1 MSTALATVP
10 NTATAIERYGMTRD
24 QLDLLK
30 RTIAKGTTDDE
41 FALFMNTANRLG
53 LDAFAKQI
61 FCVKRFSKKENREVM
76 SIQVSIDGY
85 RVTATR
91 TGEDDGQD
99 GPYWCG
105 PDGKWVDVWLDEK
118 NPPSAAKVLV
128 YRKGR
133 ARPCT
138 GVAAYASYVQTDR
151 DNRPNPMWERGPDF
165 MIAKCAE
172 ALALRKAF
180 PNELGGTII
189 PEEAGDDDRATGFAP
204 IAAPSIAPYATAAQ
218 AAAVVA
224 ANAAPTVPAKPAAP
238 VVDKTPLT
246 EDAMADLVEAI
257 GKCTSREAVRAVG
270 LERIKDKPMADE
282 QRDKLRRLCEDQL
295 DDIEKIADADRN
307 LAGAQ
312 P

>member
-1 MSTALATVP
+1 MTSALATVP
-10 NTATAIERYGMTRD
+10 TTTAAIERYGMTRE

-61 FCVKRFSKKENREVM
+61 FCVKRYSKKDQREVM

-105 PDGKWVDVWLDEK
+105 ADGKWVDVWLDEK
-118 NPPSAAKVLV
+118 NPPAAAKVLV

-133 ARPCT
+133 ARPYT
-138 GVAAYASYVQTDR
+138 GVAAYASYVQTDSSG
-151 DNRPNPMWERGPDF
+151 NANAMWSRGPDF

-189 PEEAGDDDRATGFAP
+189 PEEAGDEERALAFTTITPPGTPAP
-204 IAAPSIAPYATAAQ
+204 AEPTREASNGNTAPQGKPSEPSPKAGPPLSEQDVEDLITAVGKAS
-218 AAAVVA
+218 
-224 ANAAPTVPAKPAAP
+224 TVPELRKILKEQINPAT
-238 VVDKTPLT
+238 KTQ
-246 EDAMADLVEAI
+246 
-257 GKCTSREAVRAVG
+257 
-270 LERIKDKPMADE
+270 E
-282 QRDKLRRLCEDQL
+282 QRDKLQAAYVAQRDMIEAAADQ
-295 DDIEKIADADRN
+295 D
-307 LAGAQ
+307 GAQ

>member
-1 MSTALATVP
+1 MTSALATVP
-10 NTATAIERYGMTRD
+10 TTTAAIERYGMTRE

-61 FCVKRFSKKENREVM
+61 FCVKRYSKKDQREVM

-105 PDGKWVDVWLDEK
+105 ADGKWVDVWLDEK
-118 NPPSAAKVLV
+118 NPPAAAKVLV

-133 ARPCT
+133 ARPYT
-138 GVAAYASYVQTDR
+138 GVAAYASYVQTDSSG
-151 DNRPNPMWERGPDF
+151 NANAKWSRGPDF

-189 PEEAGDDDRATGFAP
+189 PEEAGDEERALAFTTITPPGTPAP
-204 IAAPSIAPYATAAQ
+204 AEPTREASNGNTAPQGKPSEPSPKAGPPLSEQDVEDLITAVGKAS
-218 AAAVVA
+218 
-224 ANAAPTVPAKPAAP
+224 TVPELRKILKEQINPAT
-238 VVDKTPLT
+238 KTQ
-246 EDAMADLVEAI
+246 
-257 GKCTSREAVRAVG
+257 
-270 LERIKDKPMADE
+270 E
-282 QRDKLRRLCEDQL
+282 QRDKLQAAYVAQRDMIEAAADQ
-295 DDIEKIADADRN
+295 D
-307 LAGAQ
+307 GAQ